1 MTNHSFSGS
10 GEGCTAASDESGW
23 TSYIDYFMETQRK
36 QQQQH
41 HQQDIYKA
49 STASATDDVGRP
61 RSPGDHEAQSPSP
74 ELVEP
79 SEVSRR
85 SSFRNEGRRKKR
97 LLMYDESLEDT
108 ATSPI
113 SNPKLI
119 DSRGSY
125 DKHKNRENNI
135 HCDEISDI
143 VKKTTGEL
151 DGCNSHVM
159 AGTNTST
166 DMINDNADDHNNE
179 QMRKKGLCLVPLSIS
194 HI

>member
-1 MTNHSFSGS
+1 
-10 GEGCTAASDESGW
+10 
-23 TSYIDYFMETQRK
+23 METQR
-36 QQQQH
+36 QQQQ
-41 HQQDIYKA
+41 QQQQQQEEEEDKAA
-49 STASATDDVGRP
+49 STASAADDIGRP

-79 SEVSRR
+79 SGVSRR

-125 DKHKNRENNI
+125 DKHKNRENNA

-143 VKKTTGEL
+143 VKNTTTDEL
-151 DGCNSHVM
+151 GGCNSHVM

-166 DMINDNADDHNNE
+166 DMINDNADDHSNE

-194 HI
+194 APMYSRQSNNY